1 MKIRDMVFCALFAAL
16 TAVAAQILLP
26 LPFTPVPVS
35 LALLVPMLAGRLLGF
50 KRGVISQLLYVLL
63 GLLGLPVFASM
74 RSSAGVLFGST
85 GGYIIGYIITAAVCG
100 LVWKNDR
107 TSFWKGVLSM
117 LLGTAGCY
125 LCGTVWYIVL
135 TQSNLWAALMACVVP
150 FLPGDAVKIAAGAY
164 LAKKVEPIFKNW
176 A

>member
-26 LPFTPVPVS
+26 LPFTPIPVS
-35 LALLVPMLAGRLLGF
+35 MALLVPMLAGRLLGF

-74 RSSAGVLFGST
+74 RSGAGVLFGPT

-100 LVWKNDR
+100 LAWKNDKG
-107 TSFWKGVLSM
+107 SFWKGALSM
-117 LLGTAGCY
+117 LLGAAGCY
-125 LCGTVWYIVL
+125 LCGTVWYIAL
-135 TQSNLWAALMACVVP
+135 TQTGFLAALMACVVP
-150 FLPGDAVKIAAGAY
+150 FLPGEAIKIVAGAY
-164 LAKKVEPIFKNW
+164 LVKKVEPIFKNW